1 MPEKEI
7 TYGEAL
13 REALREEMSR
23 NEKIVAMGEDITVPG
38 VGLGAVTKGLFEEF
52 GSERVR
58 DTPMSESAIVGAGI
72 GAALTGIRA
81 MVEVRWADFL
91 FVAMDQVA
99 NQAAKL
105 RYMSGGQA
113 EVPVVFRQAVGAGL
127 SAGPHHSQSP
137 EAIFMHV
144 PGLKVVL
151 PSTPR
156 DAKGLL
162 KSALRDDNPIMFF
175 EHKALYR
182 IKGMVPTEEY
192 LIPFGKAD
200 VKKEGKDVT
209 IVATLLMLHR
219 SLTVAREFEKRG
231 ISVEVIDPRTL
242 VPLDEQTIID
252 SVRKTG
258 RVVIVSEDCKTGGV
272 GAEIAAVIAE
282 KAFPYL
288 KSPVKRVSALDTPV
302 PFSPV
307 LEKYVIPDEKRIAQ
321 AVEEEL
327 T

>member
-1 MPEKEI
+1 MPDKEI

-13 REALREEMSR
+13 REALREEMIK
-23 NEKIVAMGEDITVPG
+23 NEKIVVMGEDITVPG

-72 GAALTGIRA
+72 GAGLTGMRT

-99 NQAAKL
+99 NQAAKM

-113 EVPVVFRQAVGAGL
+113 KVPVVLRQALGAGL

-137 EAIFMHV
+137 EAIFMHI
-144 PGLKVVL
+144 PGLKVAL
-151 PSTPR
+151 PSTPY

-162 KSALRDDNPIMFF
+162 KSALRDDNPVLFF

-182 IKGMVPTEEY
+182 IKGMVPDEEY
-192 LIPFGKAD
+192 VIPFGQAD
-200 VKKEGKDVT
+200 IKNKGKDVT
-209 IVATLLMLHR
+209 IVATLLMLHK
-219 SLTVAREFEKRG
+219 SLTVAKEFEERG
-231 ISVEVIDPRTL
+231 ISVEVVDPRTL
-242 VPLDEQTIID
+242 VPLDKQTIID
-252 SVRKTG
+252 SVKKTG
-258 RVVIVSEDCKTGGV
+258 RLIIVSEDCKTGGV
-272 GAEIAAVIAE
+272 GAEIAAIAAE
-282 KAFPYL
+282 EAFAYL
-288 KSPVKRVSALDTPV
+288 RSPVKRVSAIDTPI

-307 LEKYVIPDEKRIAQ
+307 LEKYVIPDEKAIAQ
-321 AVEEEL
+321 AVLEV
-327 T
+327 TK